1 MANKGQRS
9 YKLSIEKENG
19 EILEVTNPFTL
30 EFEILRNT
38 LSSVNTATI
47 KVYNLSKQ
55 SRNHI
60 RRDQF
65 DFGVVKKVKLEAGYG
80 SELSVIYQGT
90 IYRAQS
96 VRQGVNFI
104 TTIESQDGGWAA
116 VNSKYSQQFPAGTSN
131 ADIVNSV
138 VEQLKKDG
146 ISTGAISPLA
156 GEIPRGNSYSGSTL
170 EVLSQVTGDGF
181 FIDNEAV
188 NVLGDKECIE
198 GNVLVISSASGL
210 LGTPTK
216 ENLFVSFDILLESR
230 LKIGQRI
237 KLESVTVDD
246 DINTEY
252 KVMAVTHKGTISEA
266 VSGQC
271 ITSVKCLPGD
281 FTGVVVEGG
290 VRINL

>member
-9 YKLSIEKENG
+9 YKLSVQKEDG
-19 EILEVTNPFTL
+19 ETLVITNPFTL
-30 EFEILRNT
+30 EFEIQRNT
-38 LSSVNTATI
+38 LSSVNTANI
-47 KVYNLSKQ
+47 RVYNLSKQ

-80 SELSVIYQGT
+80 SDLSVIYQGT

-96 VRQGVNFI
+96 VRQSTNMI

-116 VNSKYSQQFPAGTSN
+116 VNSKYSQQFPAGTEN
-131 ADIVNSV
+131 QTIINSV

-146 ISTGAISPLA
+146 ISTGAIGA
-156 GEIPRGNSYSGSTL
+156 REGTIPRGNSFSGATV
-170 EVLSQVTGDGF
+170 EVLRQVSGDGF
-181 FIDNEAV
+181 FIDNETV
-188 NVLGDKECIE
+188 HVLGDNEFIE
-198 GNVLVISSASGL
+198 GNILLITSASGL

-216 ENLFVSFDILLESR
+216 ENLFVSFDILLETR
-230 LKIGQRI
+230 IKIGQKIR
-237 KLESVTVDD
+237 LESVTVDD

-252 KVMAVTHKGTISEA
+252 KVVAVTHKGTISEA

-271 ITSVKCLPGD
+271 ITSVKCLPGN